1 MAAINGDRVHAIA
14 VEEEGMDGNIRYCE
28 GLHIEEGTEPPVSV
42 AADLNSRCSR
52 GWSFSSSLCFIQKL
66 LAEVMGTYFMMFA
79 GCGSVVVN
87 LKTGTLTVLGTC
99 IVWGLVVMAMVYSLG
114 HVSGAHFNPAVT
126 IAFATCKRFPWKQIL
141 VTLFVADSSSNVGA
155 CLYISSGGGIDA
167 CERNTSLPFDFKHE
181 HYFGT
186 IPTGSNVQSLV
197 LEFIISFYLMF
208 IISGIGTDNRAIR
221 EVVGIAVGGTVL
233 LISLF
238 AGPISGASMNP
249 ARSIGP
255 ALVMKRY
262 ERIWIYMVAP
272 IGGTLSGAWAYNLI
286 RFTDKPLREITKNA
300 S

>member
-14 VEEEGMDGNIRYCE
+14 VEEEGMDGNKRYCE
-28 GLHIEEGTEPPVSV
+28 GLHIEEGIEPPVSV
-42 AADLNSRCSR
+42 APDLNSRRSR
-52 GWSFSSSLCFIQKL
+52 GWSFSLSLCFIQKL

-87 LKTGTLTVLGTC
+87 LKMGTLTVLGTC

-126 IAFATCKRFPWKQIL
+126 IAFATCKRFPWKQ
-141 VTLFVADSSSNVGA
+141 VPA
-155 CLYISSGGGIDA
+155 YISAQVVGSTLASGTL
-167 CERNTSLPFDFKHE
+167 RLLFDLKHE

-221 EVVGIAVGGTVL
+221 EVAGIAVGGTVL

-272 IGGTLSGAWAYNLI
+272 IGGTVSGAWAYNLI
-286 RFTDKPLREITKNA
+286 RFTDKPLREITKSA
-300 S
+300 SFLKCLRNGSI